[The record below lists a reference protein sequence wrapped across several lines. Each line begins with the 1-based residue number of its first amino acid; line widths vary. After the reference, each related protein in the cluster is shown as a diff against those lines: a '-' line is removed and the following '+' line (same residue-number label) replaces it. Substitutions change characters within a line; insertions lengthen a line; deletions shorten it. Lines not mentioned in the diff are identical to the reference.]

1 MPIKG
6 VKNHIAKTQILPP
19 HPHVIFFCQKTI
31 KVLGRHKG
39 IKWTEW
45 YGYSLKNILCI
56 PKNKFSPN
64 FKDIKSQDK
73 IVSKNMV

>member
-31 KVLGRHKG
+31 EVLGRQRNQMNRMIWLFFERYFVYTQKQ
-39 IKWTEW
+39 I
-45 YGYSLKNILCI
+45 
-56 PKNKFSPN
+56 
-64 FKDIKSQDK
+64 
-73 IVSKNMV
+73 

>member
-31 KVLGRHKG
+31 KVLGRQRNQMNRM
-39 IKWTEW
+39 IWLFFER
-45 YGYSLKNILCI
+45 
-56 PKNKFSPN
+56 
-64 FKDIKSQDK
+64 
-73 IVSKNMV
+73 

>member
-19 HPHVIFFCQKTI
+19 HPHVIFFCQKLS
-31 KVLGRHKG
+31 KFLVDKG

-45 YGYSLKNILCI
+45 YGYSLKDILCI